1 LRHSYAILEA
11 PSALGHI
18 PEHRGVERAPGVL
31 LEAGLADGLNA
42 RRAGCLPAAGYS
54 SVRDPQ
60 TKVMNPQPLHD
71 YSRLLSDQLDAILD
85 DGEFPVVL
93 GGDCSL
99 LLGAALA
106 LRRRGRYGV
115 LYIDGD
121 ADFYQPE
128 ASPLRGAASA
138 SDLAFATG
146 RGPDIVCDLEGNGRW
161 CATATWPCSPAAT
174 PAPGNAAAASRSLAT
189 CWSSTASMSARPAP
203 QALPARR

>member
-1 LRHSYAILEA
+1 LRHRYAILEA

-18 PEHRGVERAPGVL
+18 PEHLGVEHAPGVL

-42 RRAGCLPAAGYS
+42 RRAGCLPAGGYS
-54 SVRDPQ
+54 SVPDPR

-71 YSRLLSDQLDAILD
+71 YSRLLADQVEAILD
-85 DGEFPVVL
+85 RGEFPLVL

-99 LLGAALA
+99 LLGSTLA

-128 ASPLRGAASA
+128 VNPLHGAASA

-146 RGPDIVCDLEGNGRW
+146 RGPDIVCDLEGNGHW

-174 PAPGNAAAASRSLAT
+174 PTTANAAAASRYLPT
-189 CWSSTASMSARPAP
+189 CWSSTASMCVRPVP
-203 QALPARR
+203 KALPVRP